1 MARFNLNC
9 AARPMATLFVDH
21 LTVIDCAYLDLQRGL
36 VGESWIVDLMLEGA
50 LDAQSMVLDF
60 GEVKRRIKRAI
71 DRGPDHTLLVPCSA
85 NGVRLAHP
93 APNRPRLQADTALGL
108 ITLDAPA
115 VSITPLAVSAIDGDA
130 VTRHCADLVRDLVPA
145 SVTRISLQLRVEAI
159 DGAYY
164 QYVHGL
170 KKHDGACQRI
180 AHGHRS
186 RLMITVDGARDTAL
200 EAQLADALRDTYFV
214 SADDVVGLTDSH
226 LHTAYDAPEGRFDL
240 RLPRSAVTHIDRDST
255 VECLADWLLAQARRH
270 HPQAAIVVRAFEG
283 VQKGAIATAERSG

>member
-1 MARFNLNC
+1 MRSTTQNEAQDSKLVARFNLNC

-85 NGVRLAHP
+85 KGVRLDHP
-93 APNRPRLQADTALGL
+93 APNRTRLQADTALGP

-164 QYVHGL
+164 QY
-170 KKHDGACQRI
+170 
-180 AHGHRS
+180 GHRS